1 MPRQEF
7 LLDFPNS
14 DVIIFYPTLGWPIPP
29 VCRCALFLL
38 TIISH
43 CLGSWPQIFLIL
55 VEGRYPW
62 DALPVLGLKQANN
75 SRVLYRIF
83 QYWNSTIPVWE
94 KHMLSYFWL
103 HWRRWPFL
111 HSNKRNLGKSLNS
124 KKLIALIP
132 LFKVQYFTFKNLL
145 ATWLQSFCPSWNP
158 LKWYA
163 ITK

>member
-1 MPRQEF
+1 MVTSKFPVTITMPNQEF

-14 DVIIFYPTLGWPIPP
+14 DGSIFYPTLRWPSPP

-38 TIISH
+38 TVISH
-43 CLGSWPQIFLIL
+43 SFKYCLGSWLQIFLIL

-83 QYWNSTIPVWE
+83 QYWHSTIPVWE
-94 KHMLSYFWL
+94 KHMLFYFWL
-103 HWRRWPFL
+103 HWRWPFL
-111 HSNKRNLGKSLNS
+111 HSNKRNLEKSLNF
-124 KKLIALIP
+124 KKWIALIL

-145 ATWLQSFCPSWNP
+145 ATWL
-158 LKWYA
+158 
-163 ITK
+163 